1 MKLILFILLFTC
13 NTKNSMFLDKIVN
26 NFDRNSYFIAIDVK
40 SAEYNGRVIIENDDL
55 YYYYEQKKQ
64 YSKSIYKDF
73 IIQKLLAN
81 ESLNIN
87 ATDFEK
93 WNFYKVPSIISITQN
108 EEKGVEGFIKTYFD
122 GRVLKDGIT
131 DEERIAIINQLFE
144 WEIASYIDDETGY
157 LVIKK

>member
-1 MKLILFILLFTC
+1 MTLIKKINSMKLILFILLFTC

-93 WNFYKVPSIISITQN
+93 WNFYKIPSIISINQN
-108 EEKGVEGFIKTYFD
+108 EEKKIKEFIK
-122 GRVLKDGIT
+122 K
-131 DEERIAIINQLFE
+131 
-144 WEIASYIDDETGY
+144 YID
-157 LVIKK
+157 KKDQKDDINN